1 MIFYK
6 EVPWF
11 CLFQEK
17 TRGIVDLAFEICYYI
32 LAINEDRSRLQERS
46 LIKMKLIKAGD
57 KISLKRFI
65 KIPQELIDDH
75 ELSNDARIIYS
86 CLLDRAML
94 SLKNANN
101 WSDENGYVY
110 LKFKQKDLS
119 QRLGLSLYSVS
130 KALKKLE
137 EKGYIDRKRNFN
149 NKSDTIYVLVDE
161 GWLSTKSPPEQES
174 VVHNQRCQ
182 SGELY
187 DRDHLRRD
195 IRRNIDYESLII
207 EYPDS
212 EELLNG
218 IIAIMVDVI
227 CTNSS
232 SFVINK
238 TSIPSDEIKSIMR
251 TFNYDQMLYVIDCI
265 RGNRSKVSNKRNYII
280 SILYN
285 AYHTESLDVELEVAR
300 HNQ

>member
-1 MIFYK
+1 MK
-6 EVPWF
+6 
-11 CLFQEK
+11 
-17 TRGIVDLAFEICYYI
+17 
-32 LAINEDRSRLQERS
+32 S
-46 LIKMKLIKAGD
+46 IKIGD
-57 KISLKRFI
+57 KITLKRFI
-65 KIPQELIDDH
+65 KIPQELIDDNQ
-75 ELSNDARIIYS
+75 LTNDARIIYS

-130 KALKKLE
+130 KALNQLE
-137 EKGYIDRKRNFN
+137 NQRFIVRKRNYN

-161 GWLSTKSPPEQES
+161 GWLATKSPPEQES
-174 VVHNQRCQ
+174 VVHNRRCQ
-182 SGELY
+182 SSELY

-195 IRRNIDYESLII
+195 IRSNIDYESLII

-232 SFVINK
+232 SFVINN

-265 RGNRSKVSNKRNYII
+265 RGTRSEVRNKRNYII

-285 AYHTESLDVELEVAR
+285 AFHTESLDVELETAR
-300 HNQ
+300 RTLK